1 MPAFPS
7 ESWAA
12 QFQQAI
18 NANEAYAEAAAAWEG
33 DFILEVLD
41 DPAAEKGP
49 GIYLDLA
56 HGKCREARFLP
67 DATTVSSE
75 FVFRG
80 SRENWTKLMRGEVEP
95 VKAFLDGT
103 IKLKGNPM
111 KAMRFARAAKELIE
125 TAARIPADP

>member
-7 ESWAA
+7 AEWASL
-12 QFQQAI
+12 FQAAI

-33 DFILEVLD
+33 DFILEVLS
-41 DPAAEKGP
+41 DPRAEKGP
-49 GIYLDLA
+49 GVYLDLA
-56 HGKCREARFLP
+56 HGKCREARFIP
-67 DATTVSSE
+67 DATAVSSE

-80 SRENWTKLMRGEVEP
+80 TRENWQKLMRGEMEP

-103 IKLKGNPM
+103 IKLQGNPM

-125 TAARIPADP
+125 TAAGIPTDR